1 MSSRIVALIAVAA
14 FASGPAWA
22 QAPAPSAPVSPAA
35 PPPGTVSPGS
45 LLADGYEV
53 KAITDI
59 SSDEQKVMWPN
70 DTVSPYIMITLQ
82 KGNSVA
88 VCGMSMV
95 NWINLAD
102 TSLAAANLCKKR

>member
-1 MSSRIVALIAVAA
+1 MRSRILAWTALAA
-14 FASGPAWA
+14 LMGGPAWA
-22 QAPAPSAPVSPAA
+22 QAQAPAPAPSA
-35 PPPGTVSPGS
+35 TVSPGS

-53 KAITDI
+53 RAITDI

-70 DTVSPYIMITLQ
+70 DTVSPYVMITLQ

-95 NWINLAD
+95 NWINLTD

>member
-1 MSSRIVALIAVAA
+1 MNSRILAWTALAA
-14 FASGPAWA
+14 FTGGPAWA
-22 QAPAPSAPVSPAA
+22 QAQAPVPTPAPSA
-35 PPPGTVSPGS
+35 TVSPGS
-45 LLADGYEV
+45 LLSDGYEV

-70 DTVSPYIMITLQ
+70 DTVSPYVMITLQ

-95 NWINLAD
+95 NWINLTAA
-102 TSLAAANLCKKR
+102 SLAAANLCNKR